1 MATPKEMETELAAL
15 RRQLKD
21 EQELTE
27 KNSAEWQTAVDV
39 ARDALAAFQK
49 AALEREDALKA
60 ACPPAE
66 SPISMNWTMYDKRG
80 AQVQITMRAG
90 IDAEIVK
97 QVFNARAEFIEQVL
111 KEERGWTIQRA
122 ITPNAEAPIP
132 PTRAAQIV
140 AQAGASPQA
149 IAEVQSAHADT
160 GRGVAECAMIEI
172 GTSYKGGKTQLKFH
186 VDGFEHPITFTR
198 EVGDMVKLLTPLGFT
213 AAHIV
218 VGKKYPV
225 KARVNWE
232 QNGQYKN
239 VVSVQSA

>member
-1 MATPKEMETELAAL
+1 MAQRRRKQQNQVVVRAAAGQWQYMIATYPTRIRATELLPARPRRARNRRDRNQLSAPFATSFNRAQPNAPTHAKTTGGGAERTVSASASSVGKGENEMATPKEMETELAAL

-21 EQELTE
+21 EQELIE

-97 QVFNARAEFIEQVL
+97 RVFNARAEFVEQVL
-111 KEERGWTIQRA
+111 KGERGWTIQRTA
-122 ITPNAEAPIP
+122 TPNAEAPTP
-132 PTRAAQIV
+132 PGQLAK
-140 AQAGASPQA
+140 AG
-149 IAEVQSAHADT
+149 
-160 GRGVAECAMIEI
+160 
-172 GTSYKGGKTQLKFH
+172 
-186 VDGFEHPITFTR
+186 
-198 EVGDMVKLLTPLGFT
+198 
-213 AAHIV
+213 
-218 VGKKYPV
+218 
-225 KARVNWE
+225 N
-232 QNGQYKN
+232 
-239 VVSVQSA
+239 

>member
-1 MATPKEMETELAAL
+1 MATLKEIETENAAL
-15 RRQLKD
+15 RKQL
-21 EQELTE
+21 EAERELTDQTT
-27 KNSAEWQTAVDV
+27 KEWQAQTETAT
-39 ARDALAAFQK
+39 AELA
-49 AALEREDALKA
+49 ALKA